1 MLALADIEIKSS
13 AIHNN
18 KNFGDKYENFRRR
31 GSGGGGG
38 RIPMLA
44 ADFRDTPRSN

>member
-18 KNFGDKYENFRRR
+18 KNLGDNIRKWEWGR
-31 GSGGGGG
+31 GGGDAFLCCQQILGTHPDP
-38 RIPMLA
+38 I
-44 ADFRDTPRSN
+44 N